1 MRCADKRTQT
11 NGVELLTP
19 RTDRDGCLRMRWTSG
34 CSKVDGAAGDD
45 GGGLFGLRGEEMVN
59 EFGAYLKGLECSESH
74 GRSAPKQEAKM
85 KPRNNK
91 IGQGKN
97 MLRKSDAE
105 KSKMRSKSTKKPLRD
120 VSNAKPVTKPAN
132 NTKKNDGGQMGDKS
146 IDHLITHVA
155 LDVIKKNDVSAA
167 IFGPGWV
174 HETKQPPD
182 FQTAQNR
189 WWGLIEKSWGTVQK
203 QPKELPFYSN
213 FDQGHG
219 NHISVD
225 GKQVLS
231 TPWNNISS
239 QSIQPFIEFND
250 SNTRP
255 IQVSIGVK
263 EASYSG
269 GGNITF
275 RGTLDSASEFT
286 ARLFQGELL
295 LGNFPIHFTY
305 SVKSSGNSLLGL
317 ALESS
322 NACNEN
328 SYIFLAASGSATLT
342 ANKFQNQFTQVVMP
356 HRVTKL
362 EVDPE
367 WLVQESSIYM
377 KGHILREIR
386 AVCYTSKY
394 HQEPLQT
401 VKNNNSQYYAVLG
414 DIKITKSQESTKFPP
429 SSSWLIGGQ
438 FVSWAAGPGGSK
450 LLSVKLTWQ
459 LKDGSADIFTN
470 YNIYV
475 SKSSGNGNYSE
486 VALDY
491 VGVALLK
498 TYYVYKL
505 EVASGVSVLKFLVQ
519 PCGPDGACQKLQDL
533 PFFLVQLQE
542 CGGKITIIAPENAEN
557 SEKLFVCYINGKNL
571 NANVDYNEN
580 CVPFVDAKVESHKIL
595 QRHVEEDKGRLVK
608 LDGTQGLIPSPYK
621 TLLCSI
627 LWWHNLV
634 TELSGLG
641 SSLKGRRFGASFAS

>member
-1 MRCADKRTQT
+1 DAEPEKILILEDFVSYFTQT
-11 NGVELLTP
+11 LHSKLPGSLVIWYDSITIDGSLSWQNQLNASNKP
-19 RTDRDGCLRMRWTSG
+19 FFDRCDGIFVNYFWLDDYPKLSAD
-34 CSKVDGAAGDD
+34 VAGDRKYD
-45 GGGLFGLRGEEMVN
+45 VYMGVDVFGRGTYGGGQW
-59 EFGAYLKGLECSESH
+59 K
-74 GRSAPKQEAKM
+74 
-85 KPRNNK
+85 
-91 IGQGKN
+91 
-97 MLRKSDAE
+97 
-105 KSKMRSKSTKKPLRD
+105 
-120 VSNAKPVTKPAN
+120 
-132 NTKKNDGGQMGDKS
+132 
-146 IDHLITHVA
+146 THVA
-155 LDVIKKNDVSAA
+155 LDVIKKNEVSAA

-189 WWGLIEKSWGTVQK
+189 WWGLVEKSWGTVQK

-219 NHISVD
+219 YHISVD
-225 GKQVLS
+225 GKQVLC
-231 TPWNNISS
+231 TPWNNISC
-239 QSIQPFIEFND
+239 QSIQPFIEFTN

-275 RGTLDSASEFT
+275 RGTLDSDSEFT

-295 LGNFPIHFTY
+295 LGNFPVHFTF

-322 NACNEN
+322 NACNEK
-328 SYIFLAASGSATLT
+328 SCIFLAASGSATLT
-342 ANKFQNQFTQVVMP
+342 ANKFQNQFTKVVMP
-356 HRVTKL
+356 HRVSKV

-394 HQEPLQT
+394 HQET

-438 FVSWAAGPGGSK
+438 FVSWAAGLGGSK

-475 SKSSGNGNYSE
+475 SKSSGSE
-486 VALDY
+486 MIEGALDY
-491 VGVALLK
+491 LGVALPK

-505 EVASGVSVLKFLVQ
+505 EVASGVSGLKFLVQ
-519 PCGPDGACQKLQDL
+519 PCGPDGACQMLQDS
-533 PFFLVQLQE
+533 PFFLLQLQ
-542 CGGKITIIAPENAEN
+542 
-557 SEKLFVCYINGKNL
+557 
-571 NANVDYNEN
+571 
-580 CVPFVDAKVESHKIL
+580 DAKVESHKIL
-595 QRHVEEDKGRLVK
+595 PRYVEEDKGRLVK
-608 LDGTQGLIPSPYK
+608 LDGTRAELWIVCVVVTLNLI
-621 TLLCSI
+621 I
-627 LWWHNLV
+627 LAIYMYWISCL
-634 TELSGLG
+634 
-641 SSLKGRRFGASFAS
+641 